1 MFHYNFSPQQLDNEA
16 VKLLKQF
23 DPERLEKPK
32 PIDVYAVIEKCLGV
46 EYDWKYITPDQSILG
61 ATAFNAG
68 YVWVWPEPHYREGM
82 LPTRTYLPK
91 GGILIDAT
99 LTEGENRGREN
110 FTVMHEVFHQVLHKN
125 CFRREKPDYIHG
137 TSQKALNGKKVLKTP
152 LDYIEYQANTC
163 AAAFL
168 MPQNLVCNIFKKRS
182 SNLGTCYPL
191 PCDYM
196 VESIICDMSDEFSV
210 SKQAMRFRL
219 NKLGLITF
227 DVPPLQLTIPI

>member
-68 YVWVWPEPHYREGM
+68 YVWVWPEPYYREGM
-82 LPTRTYLPK
+82 LPTKTYLPK
-91 GGILIDAT
+91 GGILIDTT

-137 TSQKALNGKKVLKTP
+137 TSQKALNSKKVLSTS

-168 MPQNLVCNIFKKRS
+168 MPQNLVSNIFKKRS
-182 SNLGTCYPL
+182 SNLGTHYPL
-191 PCDYM
+191 PCNYM

-227 DVPPLQLTIPI
+227 DVSPLQLTIPI

>member
-1 MFHYNFSPQQLDNEA
+1 MIHYNYSANQLEKEA
-16 VKLLKQF
+16 EKLLTQF
-23 DPERLEKPK
+23 DPERLKRPK

-68 YVWVWPEPHYREGM
+68 YIWVWPESCYREGM
-82 LPTRTYLPK
+82 LPTKVYLPK
-91 GGILIDAT
+91 GCILIDAT

-125 CFRREKPDYIHG
+125 CFRREKPDYIHS
-137 TSQKALNGKKVLKTP
+137 TTPSALNGKRRLATS
-152 LDYIEYQANTC
+152 LDFIEYQANAC

-168 MPQNLVCNIFKKRS
+168 MPKNVVQEEFKKRS
-182 SNLGTCYPL
+182 SNLGSTYPL

-196 VESIICDMSDEFSV
+196 VESIICDMADSFSV
-210 SKQAMRFRL
+210 SRQAMRYRL
-219 NKLGLITF
+219 NALKMITF
-227 DVPPLQLTIPI
+227 DVSPMQFSFSI